1 MSNISSQSIDQ
12 IKLSEAQEYYL
23 ELFRKW
29 QKWQIE
35 SPEKLKLNYLMGIKD
50 ISEAILKIE
59 SNEGVDFQTYYKLAI
74 CDSELSK
81 IYILL
86 TWFDSKTLNPESKKS
101 SLIYSKADTM
111 NKQIFIIKDRNSS
124 KLGFVISF
132 EQGEGILDITNLNNR
147 SVKIDIFDCNFD
159 FIRLKGFNISDFDFM
174 TRNELLRHNKQNT
187 LELID
192 CNFLEL
198 DNLKKEQEILT
209 LQNELE
215 LAQKTTIQP
224 QQIFDFSSKI
234 PKEYWEPFATYF
246 SGFKS
251 FIKRAKGKSLG
262 MEININGDFMF
273 RVYSDDPEDLVGI
286 EQDLSDFLL
295 AITYYSKNQFD
306 SYQRMQN
313 GETVSINN
321 LVMEGKVSQLI
332 QEVKYL
338 ELENKTLRTIVS
350 IVPEILQNIQE
361 SIHQNYLQNQLLLE
375 YYKPKIFTEGKTDV
389 DYLKTAIKIF
399 GKQYPELLKVEID
412 EIGIQEDGQT
422 RDGGVPNL
430 NAYFKAN
437 KNKTSNLSTQIVL
450 LYDCDTNQKLENI
463 DNKLFKVGIKY
474 NSNNQK
480 YKIGIENLLPQSYFE
495 TDDYYKQ
502 TTKTDPNTGKKT
514 TIEEL
519 DKVKLCQNIC
529 SQARPEDFKNFEE
542 LLNQLNQIVIQ

>member
-1 MSNISSQSIDQ
+1 MSNISQQSIDQ

-35 SPEKLKLNYLMGIKD
+35 SPEKLPEGYRSKDEFDFGI
-50 ISEAILKIE
+50 
-59 SNEGVDFQTYYKLAI
+59 
-74 CDSELSK
+74 LSK
-81 IYILL
+81 IFVEEMVYNKHARQYKLRNGRFYAKGKAFL
-86 TWFDSKTLNPESKKS
+86 
-101 SLIYSKADTM
+101 SLGVSDEMI
-111 NKQIFIIKDRNSS
+111 
-124 KLGFVISF
+124 
-132 EQGEGILDITNLNNR
+132 
-147 SVKIDIFDCNFD
+147 IFDKEDRWYVSYLIILADYCEPH
-159 FIRLKGFNISDFDFM
+159 FIFKHIYFEED
-174 TRNELLRHNKQNT
+174 ELSEVAL
-187 LELID
+187 
-192 CNFLEL
+192 
-198 DNLKKEQEILT
+198 EILIKNLT
-209 LQNELE
+209 TKKFELHESSWFNNEIKLRLNILNRDNKITDLQNELE

-306 SYQRMQN
+306 SYQKMQN

-350 IVPEILQNIQE
+350 IFPEILQNIQE

-399 GKQYPELLKVEID
+399 GKQYPELLKVEIE

-430 NAYFKAN
+430 NAYFKSN

-463 DNKLFKVGIKY
+463 DNKLFKVGIKPNNY
-474 NSNNQK
+474 NQK

-495 TDDYYKQ
+495 TDYYYHNIVKPNEK
-502 TTKTDPNTGKKT
+502 TGGTK
-514 TIEEL
+514 IIIEL
-519 DKVKLCQNIC
+519 DKVKLCQDIC
-529 SQARPEDFKNFEE
+529 SKERLEDFKNFEE
-542 LLNQLNQIVIQ
+542 LLSQLNQIIIQ